1 MTNACFHCGEP
12 LGRSTLLARI
22 GDREEPV
29 CCAGCRA
36 VAELISGAGL
46 DRYYEVRTEAPARPD
61 AQSLADDTWSAYSRP
76 EIAASIVHRSGD
88 IDSATLG
95 IEGLRCAA
103 CAWLIDK
110 MLKQLDGVVDAYT
123 NAATGRV
130 HVRWTHSQLD
140 LSDVM
145 RTIARAGYK
154 PFPPGDASLIEE
166 QQRERRAGLRHLA
179 ISGFGMM
186 QVMMFAIAV
195 YSAEIKGEV
204 IEPQLLEFFRLISM
218 LVAVPVMFYA
228 GLPIFASAWRSLS
241 QRTIGMDVP
250 VALAL
255 TLAFCASVWNSFAD
269 NGGEVYFDSV
279 TMFIFF
285 VTLGRYVQMS
295 VRHRT
300 TSMTD
305 ALARQMPALAHRLD
319 DGAVIDVPVTA
330 LAAGDIVQVRRGEVL
345 PADGEL
351 LDASASID
359 ESLLTGESTPVHRR
373 QGDAV
378 SGGSLNAGD
387 PIRVR
392 VRAVAEASVLAHIV
406 GLLEKAQSQRP
417 RIAAVADAASV
428 HFLTAVLI
436 CATFTALAWAWLDPS
451 RAFPATLAVLVVACP
466 CAFAI
471 AMPAAV
477 SAAVAALARSGV
489 LVTNSDALE
498 KLARVDQAVF
508 DKTGTLTRGEL
519 RIARSAYAG
528 GIDESLC
535 RSIAASLEAASEHPI
550 AHAFAELG
558 ALRSVRE
565 LHVVPGAGIEGVI
578 DSKRYR
584 IGTPDF
590 VAQIN
595 GGSSAPLFESTDGTL
610 ILLADEAR
618 TLAQFEL
625 LDVVR
630 DGTSAAVV
638 ALGTLAV
645 SSAILSG
652 DRASA
657 VDAVGKSCGIAM
669 RFAGRTPQSKLEH
682 IQSLQQQG
690 HRVLMVGD
698 GINDAPVLAAA
709 DVSLAMGRGTA
720 LAHASADMILTRE
733 DLTAVPQAI
742 NIARR
747 MRRIVRQNL
756 FWSAAYN
763 FGSLPLAALGFIPPW
778 AAALGMSLSSVFVVL
793 NATRLLPR
801 RQYERNRPQAQRAV
815 VTGIPARAAS

>member
-110 MLKQLDGVVDAYT
+110 MLKQLDGVIDAYT

-218 LVAVPVMFYA
+218 MVAVPVMFYA

-519 RIARSAYAG
+519 RIARSAYAD
-528 GIDESLC
+528 GIDEPLC
-535 RSIAASLEAASEHPI
+535 RSIAASLESASEHPI

-558 ALRSVRE
+558 AVRSVRE

-590 VAQIN
+590 VARIN

-657 VDAVGKSCGIAM
+657 VDAVGESCGIAM

-742 NIARR
+742 DIARR

-801 RQYERNRPQAQRAV
+801 RQNERNSPQAQRAV

>member
-22 GDREEPV
+22 GDRDEAV

-130 HVRWTHSQLD
+130 HVRWTHSQVD

-305 ALARQMPALAHRLD
+305 ALARQMPALAHRLN
-319 DGAVIDVPVTA
+319 DGIVVDVPVTA
-330 LAAGDIVQVRRGEVL
+330 LAVGDIVQVRRGEVL

-392 VRAVAEASVLAHIV
+392 VHAVAEASVLAHIV

-498 KLARVDQAVF
+498 KLARVDRAVF

-528 GIDESLC
+528 GIDESQC

-558 ALRSVRE
+558 AVRSVCE

-590 VAQIN
+590 VAQLN
-595 GGSSAPLFESTDGTL
+595 GGSSALLFESHDGTL
-610 ILLADEAR
+610 ILLADETR
-618 TLAQFEL
+618 ILAQFEL
-625 LDVVR
+625 LDLVR
-630 DGTSAAVV
+630 EGTSSAIDATER
-638 ALGTLAV
+638 LTV
-645 SSAILSG
+645 STAILSG

-657 VDAVGKSCGIAM
+657 VDAVGESCGIAM

-742 NIARR
+742 DIARR

-801 RQYERNRPQAQRAV
+801 RQYQRNSPQAQRAA